1 MVADDRAINNY
12 RRRKFGHQELRVI
25 AFVCECADD
34 QCRRAVLLT
43 PGEFDEARAS
53 GRPIV
58 LDSDHVPPQE
68 PHDSTR

>member
-1 MVADDRAINNY
+1 MVADGTAINNY
-12 RRRKFGHQELRVI
+12 RRRTFGHQELRVI

-34 QCRRAVLLT
+34 QCRSAVLLT
-43 PGEFDEARAS
+43 RGEFDEARAS

-58 LDSDHVPPQE
+58 LDSAHVPPQE